1 MGLEDIMQSEISQ
14 TEEEKYCIVSLIHGI
29 FFFFLMLNSWKQRR
43 KRIAGDGGREI
54 RKGW

>member
-29 FFFFLMLNSWKQRR
+29 FIFFLMLNSWKQRR